1 MIYLGRRVS
10 MTVDE
15 VLEMYKIATP
25 RIFQTDR
32 SVHVIRFY
40 PSFQLSKFQIFE
52 NPNFQFYASF
62 FQIQRRIL
70 IDSLKNV

>member
-1 MIYLGRRVS
+1 

-40 PSFQLSKFQIFE
+40 PSFQLSKFQ
-52 NPNFQFYASF
+52 PNFQFYASF